1 MLCNRYQQAIWSVH
15 VRGKREEKARG
26 CHLQAREADSR
37 LGKGGSRWRRRGHRG
52 ARCGFTPCDL
62 QGRVGEEV
70 EDAGGDNALLSLNVR
85 AGKERRRND
94 IVIGGT
100 VANSF
105 GQRKGDDSEMWASW
119 SQL

>member
-1 MLCNRYQQAIWSVH
+1 
-15 VRGKREEKARG
+15 
-26 CHLQAREADSR
+26 
-37 LGKGGSRWRRRGHRG
+37 
-52 ARCGFTPCDL
+52 L